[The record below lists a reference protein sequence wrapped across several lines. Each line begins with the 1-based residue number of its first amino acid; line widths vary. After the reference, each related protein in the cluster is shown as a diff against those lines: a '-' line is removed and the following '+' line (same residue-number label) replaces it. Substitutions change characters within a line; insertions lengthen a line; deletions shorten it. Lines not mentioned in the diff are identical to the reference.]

1 MLMYI
6 YNISAYSLMSR
17 EKYQNFLFFCFFADT
32 INMAGSGFVD
42 RIDKELDGQDKKRS
56 ELAKFLNISTQS
68 FVDWHK
74 RGNLPSA
81 DIALK
86 IAHFLGVSVEYLIS
100 GKDEAG
106 LTPEQR
112 NLLRNYDK
120 LDKRDKETVLDL
132 IETMLKRQKRE
143 ERPMYSDTQ
152 PISFETNSPEP
163 AYPQPVKIQK
173 KPKIDNNVA
182 AFAPVY
188 YIPFYGKVAAGRPID
203 INIPPD
209 RVVPIPAPILRGDKT
224 RYFSVEVKGT
234 SMVGAGIKEGD
245 YIIVRRAEDPE
256 DGKVMVVR
264 YGNEST
270 VKRVKIKGG
279 RVFLCWEDG
288 SGKTIEVDSSEYEIQ
303 GEFVKL
309 LRDLD

>member
-1 MLMYI
+1 MYI
-6 YNISAYSLMSR
+6 YNISAFSYLSR
-17 EKYQNFLFFCFFADT
+17 EKSEFSVFFFFADNIT
-32 INMAGSGFVD
+32 MAGADFVD
-42 RIDKELDGQDKKRS
+42 NIDEELKKRNKKRP
-56 ELAKFLNISTQS
+56 ELAEFLNISTQS

-74 RGNLPSA
+74 RGNLPPA
-81 DIALK
+81 NIALK
-86 IAHFLGVSVEYLIS
+86 IAQFFNVSVEYLIT

-120 LDKRDKETVLDL
+120 LDERDRQTVLEL
-132 IETMLKRQKRE
+132 IETMLKRQQKE
-143 ERPMYSDTQ
+143 EKIMYSDIQ
-152 PISFETNSPEP
+152 PISFETKDAEP
-163 AYPQPVKIQK
+163 AYPQPLKVQK

-182 AFAPVY
+182 AFVPVY

-209 RVVPIPAPILRGDKT
+209 KVVPVPAPVLKGDKT

-234 SMVGAGIKEGD
+234 SMTNAGIKSGD
-245 YIIVRRAEDPE
+245 FVIMRRAVEPE
-256 DGKVMVVR
+256 DGKVMLVR

-270 VKRVKIKGG
+270 VKRIKLKGKK
-279 RVFLCWEDG
+279 VLLCWEDG
-288 SGKTIEVDSSEYEIQ
+288 SGGIIEVDSSEYEIQ

-309 LRDLD
+309 MRDLD